1 MSNIL
6 DEFFL
11 LFLHIHHC
19 IQEIQSVRKFHSW
32 PKRHTSTAGLNSNK
46 A

>member
-6 DEFFL
+6 DEFFR

-19 IQEIQSVRKFHSW
+19 IQEIHLSGKFHSW
-32 PKRHTSTAGLNSNK
+32 PKDTSTAGLNSNK